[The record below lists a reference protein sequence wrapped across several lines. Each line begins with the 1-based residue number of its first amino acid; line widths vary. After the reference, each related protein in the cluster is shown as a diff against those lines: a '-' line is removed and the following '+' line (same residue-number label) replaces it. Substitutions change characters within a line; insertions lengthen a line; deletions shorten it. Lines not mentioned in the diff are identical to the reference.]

1 MNGGAF
7 MAKKNKESKK
17 NSNKNNPTQENEKQN
32 KQDNKQFNIKY
43 ILKYKKEKNYLKF
56 NQVILFFFI
65 CK

>member
-32 KQDNKQFNIKY
+32 K
-43 ILKYKKEKNYLKF
+43 
-56 NQVILFFFI
+56 
-65 CK
+65 